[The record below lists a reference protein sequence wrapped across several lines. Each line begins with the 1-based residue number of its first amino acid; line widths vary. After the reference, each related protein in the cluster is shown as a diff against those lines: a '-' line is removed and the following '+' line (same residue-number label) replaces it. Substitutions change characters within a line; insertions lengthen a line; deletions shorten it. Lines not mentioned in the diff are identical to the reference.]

1 MASTEFFF
9 SIDTLWVVMDDGS
22 RVAQS
27 VERVLPSPNPF
38 LKYMLGK
45 IFFYPGNKALGKV
58 NLVSPLVII
67 KV

>member
-22 RVAQS
+22 RVAQT

-45 IFFYPGNKALGKV
+45 IFFYPGNKQG
-58 NLVSPLVII
+58 
-67 KV
+67 